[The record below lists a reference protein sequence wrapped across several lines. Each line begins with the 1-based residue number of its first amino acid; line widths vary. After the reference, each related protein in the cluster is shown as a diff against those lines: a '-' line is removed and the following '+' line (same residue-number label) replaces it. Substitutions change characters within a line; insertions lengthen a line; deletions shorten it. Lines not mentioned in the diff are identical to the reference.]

1 MSSAHDADYDFGPP
15 IDSATLEPP
24 ARKRT
29 RGRGL
34 NLVVANFVP
43 SVFIVVA
50 QPVGSARIAAAA
62 VMISEFCYI
71 SRSRCYVAM
80 IGGVATLA
88 AMHAFGP
95 GTARAYCLVYK
106 LSPSDEQTIRL
117 SASTTGAPLNAH
129 FTEFAGTT
137 WRAMKLPSQL
147 VAMITSS
154 ETPAFIEL
162 EEKYLRCLGVQ
173 AKSIGC
179 LSDVVP
185 EISLAEAKHM
195 FVFIDTLIEQSNYC
209 F

>member
-1 MSSAHDADYDFGPP
+1 MSSAHDADDYFGPP
-15 IDSATLEPP
+15 IDTATLAPP
-24 ARKRT
+24 ARKRRICT
-29 RGRGL
+29 FDIR
-34 NLVVANFVP
+34 NANYVP

-50 QPVGSARIAAAA
+50 QPLGSARIAAAA

-71 SRSRCYVAM
+71 CSSRCYIAM

-88 AMHAFGP
+88 AMHVFGP
-95 GTARAYCLVYK
+95 GTARAICLVYK

-129 FTEFAGTT
+129 FTEFAGTR

-147 VAMITSS
+147 LTMITGS

-162 EEKYLRCLGVQ
+162 EEKYVKACGVQ
-173 AKSIGC
+173 ARSVGD

-185 EISLAEAKHM
+185 EIFLDEAKHIV
-195 FVFIDTLIEQSNYC
+195 VFIDFLIEQSNYC